1 MDNTRG
7 LHMKSEPDVNV
18 QIRAPQWVKEAIDEL
33 AETRG
38 CTKGDVLVDMV
49 TAAGQGDLASAHPA
63 YEAMITAAAGH
74 IHGLDTV
81 LRGIVEAA
89 ETTAEGVRADAAKQ
103 VADLRALKD
112 EAQQEVARLRGLEA
126 EAADAR
132 RSADEL
138 RAALG
143 DKSKRIEELE
153 AKMEEAKEAIA
164 EAKDAKLEAAATKE
178 EAADAVLTRERA
190 AGEAERLKVR
200 CEDLQGHIDMLMG
213 QISMKDEQIKA
224 LAAR

>member
-1 MDNTRG
+1 MDNTKG

-18 QIRAPQWVKEAIDEL
+18 QVRAPQWVKEAIDEL

-38 CTKGDVLVDMV
+38 CTKGDVLVEMV

-63 YEAMITAAAGH
+63 YEAMITAATGH

-103 VADLRALKD
+103 IADLRALKD

-153 AKMEEAKEAIA
+153 AKMKEAKEAVA
-164 EAKDAKLEAAATKE
+164 EAKDAKLEAAAAKE
-178 EAADAVLTRERA
+178 EAADAVLARERA
-190 AGEAERLKVR
+190 VKDADLLRTRIEEMQMRIDLLMDLHKQQAE
-200 CEDLQGHIDMLMG
+200 
-213 QISMKDEQIKA
+213 
-224 LAAR
+224 

>member
-1 MDNTRG
+1 MDNTKG

-18 QIRAPQWVKEAIDEL
+18 QVRAPQWVKEAIDEL

-38 CTKGDVLVDMV
+38 CTKGDVLVEMV

-63 YEAMITAAAGH
+63 YEAMITAATGH

-103 VADLRALKD
+103 IADLRALKD

-164 EAKDAKLEAAATKE
+164 EAKDTKLEAAAAKE
-178 EAADAVLTRERA
+178 EAAAAVLARERA
-190 AGEAERLKVR
+190 VKDADLLRTRIEEMQMRIDLLMDLHKQQAE
-200 CEDLQGHIDMLMG
+200 
-213 QISMKDEQIKA
+213 
-224 LAAR
+224 

>member
-1 MDNTRG
+1 MDNTKG

-18 QIRAPQWVKEAIDEL
+18 QVRAPQWVKEAIDEL

-38 CTKGDVLVDMV
+38 CTKGDVLVEMV

-63 YEAMITAAAGH
+63 YEAMITAATGH

-103 VADLRALKD
+103 IADLRALKD

-164 EAKDAKLEAAATKE
+164 EAKDAKLEAAAAKE
-178 EAADAVLTRERA
+178 EAADAVLARERA
-190 AGEAERLKVR
+190 VKDADLLRTRIEEMQMRIDLLMDLHKQQAE
-200 CEDLQGHIDMLMG
+200 
-213 QISMKDEQIKA
+213 
-224 LAAR
+224 

>member
-1 MDNTRG
+1 MDNTKG

-18 QIRAPQWVKEAIDEL
+18 QVRAPQWVKEAIDEL

-38 CTKGDVLVDMV
+38 CTKGDVLVEMV

-63 YEAMITAAAGH
+63 YEAMITAATGH

-164 EAKDAKLEAAATKE
+164 EAKDAKLEAAAAKE
-178 EAADAVLTRERA
+178 EAADAVLARERA
-190 AGEAERLKVR
+190 VKDADLLRTRIEEMQMRIDLLMDLHKQQAE
-200 CEDLQGHIDMLMG
+200 
-213 QISMKDEQIKA
+213 
-224 LAAR
+224 

>member
-1 MDNTRG
+1 MDNTKG

-18 QIRAPQWVKEAIDEL
+18 QVRAPQWVKEAIDEL

-38 CTKGDVLVDMV
+38 CTKGDVLVEMV

-63 YEAMITAAAGH
+63 YEAMITAATGH

-81 LRGIVEAA
+81 LRGIGEAA

-103 VADLRALKD
+103 IADLRARKD

-164 EAKDAKLEAAATKE
+164 EAKDAKLEAAAAKE
-178 EAADAVLTRERA
+178 EAADAVLARERA
-190 AGEAERLKVR
+190 VKDADLLRTRIEEMQMRIDLLMDLHKQQAE
-200 CEDLQGHIDMLMG
+200 
-213 QISMKDEQIKA
+213 
-224 LAAR
+224 

>member
-1 MDNTRG
+1 MDNTKG

-18 QIRAPQWVKEAIDEL
+18 QVRAPQWVKEAIDEL

-38 CTKGDVLVDMV
+38 CTKGDVLVEMV

-63 YEAMITAAAGH
+63 YEAMITAATGH

-81 LRGIVEAA
+81 LRGIV
-89 ETTAEGVRADAAKQ
+89 
-103 VADLRALKD
+103 
-112 EAQQEVARLRGLEA
+112 

-164 EAKDAKLEAAATKE
+164 EAKDAKLEAAAAKE
-178 EAADAVLTRERA
+178 EAADAVLARERA
-190 AGEAERLKVR
+190 VKDADLLRTRIEEMQMRIDLLMDLHKQQAE
-200 CEDLQGHIDMLMG
+200 
-213 QISMKDEQIKA
+213 
-224 LAAR
+224 